1 MSIRTPRDTHR
12 GRATLVAAL
21 LAGFAA
27 TAGADDLIPLP
38 APKQSGDV
46 TYVSGGIPDEQ
57 LPAVR
62 EARGRYPLVVEIYE
76 KLGAKNQ
83 YTADARVKLVDAKGQ
98 VVLDDTSDGP
108 FFLVKPAPGTYRVEA
123 TYNGKTLEQ
132 RKVTVGATGSKRVV
146 FVFPAS

>member
-1 MSIRTPRDTHR
+1 MTIRTPRNTGHA
-12 GRATLVAAL
+12 RATWVAL
-21 LAGFAA
+21 LLASLTAA
-27 TAGADDLIPLP
+27 AIADDLIPLP

-57 LPAVR
+57 MPAVR

-76 KLGAKNQ
+76 KLGSKNQ
-83 YTADARVKLVDAKGQ
+83 YTADAQVKLVDAKGR

-108 FFLVKPAPGTYRVEA
+108 FFLVKPAPGTYRVQA

-132 RKVTVGATGSKRVV
+132 RNVTVGTTGSKRVV